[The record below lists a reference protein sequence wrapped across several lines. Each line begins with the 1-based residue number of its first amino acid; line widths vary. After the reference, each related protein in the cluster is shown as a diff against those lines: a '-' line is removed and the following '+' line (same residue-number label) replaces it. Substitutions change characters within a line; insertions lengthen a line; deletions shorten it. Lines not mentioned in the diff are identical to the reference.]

1 MQAVAFKDKRRGS
14 AGNKAADDPNYENI
28 TFTFKNQNQPKGSH
42 SPPKNKVPAESRPPS
57 DTAQGH
63 HWLPKAMMSLNTFLT
78 LSCMVLLA
86 VVLVK
91 NSEMSRELVVLKEEL
106 WNVSTSVQEHQEEQ
120 KTQWGNVE
128 QRVTA
133 AKQSID
139 TVMRNVQEG
148 NPKRRQL
155 ATVPNIDE
163 VKKTL
168 QEILSILKTSKP
180 TRPLPGYL
188 RPYVGFHGH
197 VRPTAAAL
205 RHRLARPAH
214 TPVPSLRLR
223 TPPPLYGAVKQLGQ
237 IGGRRS
243 GPLLDKGISLIREGG
258 GMEARFTRGK
268 SALLERALARP
279 RTEVSLSAFALLFSE
294 LVQHCQ
300 SRVFSVAELQAR
312 LAALGRQVGAR
323 VLDALV
329 AREKGARRETKVL
342 GALLFVKGAV
352 WKALFGKEADKLEQA
367 NDDARTFYIIEREPL
382 INTYISVP
390 KENSTLNCASFTAGI
405 VEAVL
410 THSGFPAKV
419 TAHWHKGTTLM
430 IKFEEAVIA
439 RDRALEGR

>member
-91 NSEMSRELVVLKEEL
+91 NSEMSRELVVLKKEL
-106 WNVSTSVQEHQEEQ
+106 WNVSASVQEYQEEQ

-168 QEILSILKTSKP
+168 QEILNILKTSKP
-180 TRPLPGYL
+180 I
-188 RPYVGFHGH
+188 GFHGH

-223 TPPPLYGAVKQLGQ
+223 TPPLL
-237 IGGRRS
+237 RRRKAAR
-243 GPLLDKGISLIREGG
+243 PNRRPQVRGG